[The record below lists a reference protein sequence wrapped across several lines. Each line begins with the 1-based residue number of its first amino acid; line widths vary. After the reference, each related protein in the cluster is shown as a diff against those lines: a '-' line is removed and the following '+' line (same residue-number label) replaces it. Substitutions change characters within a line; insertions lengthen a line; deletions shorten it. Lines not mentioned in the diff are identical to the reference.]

1 MCDCPVGKYGC
12 LGQVLFSYGLSKS
25 SVDSILRSL
34 FVALERY
41 RYQQSASPSSLSGEE
56 AGDNL
61 DEIAVKVEDIK
72 KDYLNAITEEDS
84 LEPVAPE
91 PSSPAKKDRAPQPLP
106 QQKKRLSKKKKMKM
120 IHSSSSSIAQQRC
133 E

>member
-1 MCDCPVGKYGC
+1 MCDCLVGKYGW

-61 DEIAVKVEDIK
+61 DEVAVKVEDIK

-84 LEPVAPE
+84 LEPA
-91 PSSPAKKDRAPQPLP
+91 PAKKGRAPQPLP
-106 QQKKRLSKKKKMKM
+106 QQKKRLSKKKKMK
-120 IHSSSSSIAQQRC
+120 IRSSSSSIAQQRC